1 MYSITLIQNI
11 KPKTYGESIQ
21 SINKI
26 RKQSEPNKKL
36 FNGLFGLKSKNNVS
50 ESSKIDKNN
59 IIVDREQLFRDLFG
73 VPYTEDESEL
83 NKIIKDKM
91 DHLDEKER
99 LSMNDKITS
108 KVKEIESTL
117 NIKKSK
123 TLKRFFTTF
132 ALLTIAMF
140 SSWYLFSNDVII
152 NMKLILCQSA
162 IIGFICGFK
171 ELHVLIDGKKES
183 I

>member
-1 MYSITLIQNI
+1 MENLYNPTSKSENNQNPI
-11 KPKTYGESIQ
+11 K
-21 SINKI
+21 
-26 RKQSEPNKKL
+26 RL
-36 FNGLFGLKSKNNVS
+36 FFRLFGLKNKNNAS
-50 ESSKIDKNN
+50 ELSKIDRNN
-59 IIVDREQLFRDLFG
+59 VVEDREQLFKDLFG
-73 VPYTEDESEL
+73 VPYTEDEGKL
-83 NKIIKDKM
+83 NKIIKDKI
-91 DHLDEKER
+91 DNLNETER
-99 LSMNDKITS
+99 LSMNDTINS

-123 TLKRFFTTF
+123 TLKRIFTTF
-132 ALLTIAMF
+132 ALLTIAML

-171 ELHVLIDGKKES
+171 ELHVLIEGKKES